1 MAQFDVYRLNDGTL
15 VVDCQAGLL
24 SSLKSR
30 FVVPLLLPQL
40 VDATARL
47 NPHFV
52 IDGIPLH
59 FVPQGAAT
67 IPAQELHSRVASL
80 ADERFTILNAIDVLL
95 SGT

>member
-1 MAQFDVYRLNDGTL
+1 MAQFDVYRLNNGAL
-15 VVDCQAGLL
+15 VVDCQADLL
-24 SSLKSR
+24 SDLKSR

-47 NPHFV
+47 NPCFAV
-52 IDGIPLH
+52 DGTLMY

-67 IPAQELHSRVASL
+67 IPAQELHSWVASL
-80 ADERFTILNAIDVLL
+80 AEERFTILNAIDILL